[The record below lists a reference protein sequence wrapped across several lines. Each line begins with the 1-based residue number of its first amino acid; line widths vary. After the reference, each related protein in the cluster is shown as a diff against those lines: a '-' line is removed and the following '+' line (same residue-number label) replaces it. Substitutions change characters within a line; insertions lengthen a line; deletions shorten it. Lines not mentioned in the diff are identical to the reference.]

1 MKEGTCSTAYL
12 KMEYAFWKSTP
23 ESYLFGIVESS
34 LSRKVRRMVYC
45 DSCGARAG
53 SRDKYCRICGRKTNP
68 PPISWRIRSR
78 LVKRADPAAS
88 GNPSEL
94 EKTAFLRIHAASSP
108 KGVELEHRRIGHGNI
123 ESKSAINTPQA
134 TRIIPDTVHSG
145 KALTQ
150 VEHLEI
156 QQKKEPESTSS
167 QEDLLLKLRELQSQK
182 TVHKRRPSST
192 IVGYVLVGIGGVSL
206 VSAAVLT
213 STILT
218 FTGLG
223 LVFWGAILLFIRP
236 QKYVQ
241 SDLMNSTAL
250 SSLRTIDRVMVD
262 LGYTEKGVYIPA
274 GNPEKAVVFVPS
286 EPFTRIPK
294 AREIEHQTFI
304 KNPKGI
310 AMIPPG
316 LALANLIERGLGV
329 NLSKCALETLRDR
342 LPKLLIED
350 LEMVQDFEMQI
361 DGNNV
366 RFKFVESIYRD
377 FCNQLRGSTRVSC
390 ALGCPIC
397 SAMACILTMTT
408 GKPVSFEEDK
418 YSTDGRILES
428 SYRILEA

>member
-1 MKEGTCSTAYL
+1 
-12 KMEYAFWKSTP
+12 
-23 ESYLFGIVESS
+23 
-34 LSRKVRRMVYC
+34 MVYC
-45 DSCGARAG
+45 DSCGAQAD
-53 SRDKYCRICGRKTNP
+53 SHDKYCRICGRQTNP
-68 PPISWRIRSR
+68 PTVFQRIMRR
-78 LVKRADPAAS
+78 QVKRVELVAPVNPRGPERAGFS
-88 GNPSEL
+88 G
-94 EKTAFLRIHAASSP
+94 IHANL
-108 KGVELEHRRIGHGNI
+108 GRVELEHRRISHGNI

-134 TRIIPDTVHSG
+134 TRIIPDIVHSG

-150 VEHLEI
+150 VEQLEI

-167 QEDLLLKLRELQSQK
+167 QEDLLLKLRELQNQK
-182 TVHKRRPSST
+182 TVHNRRRSST
-192 IVGYVLVGIGGVSL
+192 IVGYVLVGIGGASL
-206 VSAAVLT
+206 LIAVAFT

-218 FTGLG
+218 FIGLG
-223 LVFWGAILLFIRP
+223 VLFWGAILLFIRP

-250 SSLRTIDRVMVD
+250 SSLRTIDRVMID

-329 NLSKCALETLRDR
+329 NLTKCSLETLRDR

-361 DGNNV
+361 DGNNI

-397 SAMACILTMTT
+397 SAMACILTMAT

-418 YSTDGRILES
+418 YSPDGRILES